1 MKKLF
6 PAIAILILAL
16 TVTACTPAVQN
27 EAPETET
34 TTVQTN
40 DATDAATNATTDS
53 QASSIETSEEE
64 TESVTFTTSH
74 SMAETTHTEKT
85 HTKSPT
91 TVKKETTTK
100 KKVVTTKKPETTSS
114 DSKKLPSYNPESEIV
129 ALFNKVNNYRTQ
141 NGLSKL
147 TLDPDICKMA
157 YIRAKEQGTVKGHE
171 RPDGSK
177 YYSVLDEYN
186 YNYSGCGEN
195 IAFVWNVSVDEAFN
209 KWKDS
214 PTHNQNMLESRFTK
228 AGIAMYRNID
238 GSYSIVNLFAC

>member
-1 MKKLF
+1 MKKFF
-6 PAIAILILAL
+6 PAIVILILAL
-16 TVTACTPAVQN
+16 TLTACSPAIQN
-27 EAPETET
+27 NEPETGITSE
-34 TTVQTN
+34 QTN
-40 DATDAATNATTDS
+40 NAKNTTTDS
-53 QASSIETSEEE
+53 QAPLVGTSAEQTEDVSSTAPHS
-64 TESVTFTTSH
+64 TTKTDSTDKSH
-74 SMAETTHTEKT
+74 TNNL
-85 HTKSPT
+85 T
-91 TVKKETTTK
+91 TVKSETTTK
-100 KKVVTTKKPETTSS
+100 KTVVTTKKSETTSS
-114 DSKKLPSYNPESEIV
+114 NSKKLPSYYPESEII

-157 YIRAKEQGTVKGHE
+157 YIRAKEQGTVKGHD

-186 YNYSGCGEN
+186 YSYSGCGEN
-195 IAFVWNVSVDEAFN
+195 IAFIRNVSTDEAFN